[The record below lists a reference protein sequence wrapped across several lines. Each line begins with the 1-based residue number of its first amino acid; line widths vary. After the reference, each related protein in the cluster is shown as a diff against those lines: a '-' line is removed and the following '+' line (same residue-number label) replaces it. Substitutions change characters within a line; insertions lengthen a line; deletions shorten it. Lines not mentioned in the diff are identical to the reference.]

1 MFWKIA
7 DELYT
12 LSRKVLKETNYS
24 IRFEINERAIHVWIK
39 KNGNGTGFDEVYDI
53 YNRDTMKELSLDNYE
68 AARKHLERLL
78 KEHT

>member
-1 MFWKIA
+1 MIWKIA

-24 IRFEINERAIHVWIK
+24 IHFEINERAIHVWIK
-39 KNGNGTGFDEVYDI
+39 KNGNGTGFDGGYDI

-68 AARKHLERLL
+68 AAKKHLERLL
-78 KEHT
+78 KERT